1 MKNLKSILTM
11 GLLFVSTAG
20 FAQFANNGGHSRGGS
35 VLTKNTDGY
44 SRIYFG
50 YNPTSVSYDGKT
62 DDSDVEDFTL
72 NGIMFGYTKGISLSQ
87 NMPLFLETGARFTYG
102 FKSQT
107 LSSEDEEDD
116 ETVDTKAMNIV
127 VPINLSYKFSF
138 SESDFSVSP
147 FVGVTLKGNVLGKQK
162 WSDED
167 DDFEY
172 DFFDKEDM
180 GGKDNTWKRFQV
192 GWQIGANVDYKSLS
206 VGMHYGSDFS
216 ELAKK
221 TNSSNWAITL
231 GYSF

>member
-1 MKNLKSILTM
+1 
-11 GLLFVSTAG
+11 
-20 FAQFANNGGHSRGGS
+20 
-35 VLTKNTDGY
+35 
-44 SRIYFG
+44 
-50 YNPTSVSYDGKT
+50 
-62 DDSDVEDFTL
+62 
-72 NGIMFGYTKGISLSQ
+72 
-87 NMPLFLETGARFTYG
+87 MPLFLETGARFTYG

-116 ETVDTKAMNIV
+116 ETVDTKAINIV

-167 DDFEY
+167 DSFDCDFLT
-172 DFFDKEDM
+172 K
-180 GGKDNTWKRFQV
+180 KTWEVRTILGNV
-192 GWQIGANVDYKSLS
+192 SGRLAIGANVDYKSLS

-216 ELAKK
+216 KLAKK